1 MIRIKPGRSWRMNPA
16 YVGELRALKSPRGFT
31 GAEILDVLGVEVDG
45 VDIAAGVGEARVL
58 VAIDE
63 LSQALLRM
71 GDGEPAAQAT
81 IGPGPTE
88 LVLEAR
94 GPDLLLTLVSLAP
107 PARVLSSGLL
117 VDARKMRSATLH
129 AARGLLLD
137 LLAISPVLS
146 AAPLAQRLGQSCS
159 RLARPPTKVARRWP
173 AREAAARA
181 MVFHPADARRRSE
194 SLQLQLPPETAARLH
209 GRGDVRFAPLAPHL
223 GNGSL
228 ALVRRGAPGLVCEGP
243 PYLILRNLLGEAERL
258 VEAWETGA
266 RSIAVH
272 FGPHELSCDLTN
284 DEIRAPGW
292 RQPAALPALRVARL
306 VALAALGYADEADEE
321 DELAQDLRERAHQLE
336 RHCHDLETGDLR
348 RAPETVAAPA
358 APQELQ
364 RQGPLTQ
371 GRMRRLVYREA
382 WRAPAPGAVR
392 ALPFG
397 HGPVLAELPGA
408 LHARDAETGDPLWTV
423 PAAPGAVARGL
434 ELFYAEPGDALV
446 RLDVATGEVRWKRR
460 LRGAAHPARLWAL
473 PGGVARSLPGEGLA
487 VAADEGTLAFRT
499 KLPGGAPTSLL
510 AVDRVLVAALG
521 SGSLAGLD
529 PADGRIL
536 WKRRCSVVE
545 MLANGSRALVLSEGA
560 LMCVDPHSGEQVW
573 EREVP
578 AGSRSLT
585 IAHGNALLLGGE
597 AALAFSAGDGAPR
610 PSTPLPWARD
620 LAAGDDPEAVIAT
633 GDGHA
638 ARLDG
643 KRWSI
648 ALEDAGAAQIQ
659 RGIAL
664 VGPRLFDVQEGLL
677 VAQVPPSR
685 AATLAPDLSVALLI
699 DDEIAVWRLATHL
712 SLL

>member
-1 MIRIKPGRSWRMNPA
+1 MNPT
-16 YVGELRALKSPRGFT
+16 YVGELRALTSPRGFT

-58 VAIDE
+58 VAVDE

-107 PARVLSSGLL
+107 PARVLAGGLL

-146 AAPLAQRLGQSCS
+146 DAPLAQRLGESCAQ
-159 RLARPPTKVARRWP
+159 LARRPTKAARRWP
-173 AREAAARA
+173 SKEAAARA
-181 MVFHPADARRRSE
+181 MVFYPADARRRLE
-194 SLQLQLPPETAARLH
+194 SLQLQLPPETVARLR
-209 GRGDVRFAPLAPHL
+209 GRNEARFAPLAPHL
-223 GNGSL
+223 GQGSL
-228 ALVRRGAPGLVCEGP
+228 ALVRRGAPGLVCEGAP
-243 PYLILRNLLGEAERL
+243 FLILRNLLGEAERL
-258 VEAWETGA
+258 VEAWESGA
-266 RSIAVH
+266 RAFSLR
-272 FGPHELSCDLTN
+272 FGPHELSCDLTT
-284 DEIRAPGW
+284 DQVRAPGW
-292 RQPAALPALRVARL
+292 RKPAELPALRIARM
-306 VALAALGYADEADEE
+306 VSLAAVGYADEAHQQ
-321 DELAQDLRERAHQLE
+321 DELAADLRERAHLLE
-336 RHCHDLETGDLR
+336 RHCGDLESGDLR

-358 APQELQ
+358 APQEAQ

-382 WRAPAPGAVR
+382 WRAPAPGALRV
-392 ALPFG
+392 LPFA

-408 LHARDAETGDPLWTV
+408 LHARDSETGDPLWTV

-460 LRGAAHPARLWAL
+460 MRGAAHPARLWAL
-473 PGGVARSLPGEGLA
+473 PGGVARALPGEGLA
-487 VAADEGTLAFRT
+487 VAADEGTLAFRA
-499 KLPGGAPTSLL
+499 KLPGGAPSALL

-536 WKRRCSVVE
+536 WKQRCKVSGIV
-545 MLANGSRALVLSEGA
+545 ACGTRALVLSENG
-560 LMCVDPHSGEQVW
+560 LWYVDPHSGESAW

-578 AGSRSLT
+578 SGSRSLT
-585 IAHGNALLLGGE
+585 VAHGNAMVLGGAE
-597 AALAFSAGDGAPR
+597 VLAFSLADGTPR
-610 PSTPLPWARD
+610 PAMPLPWARD
-620 LAAGDDPEAVIAT
+620 LAAGEDPEAVIAT
-633 GDGHA
+633 GDGGAA

-648 ALEDAGAAQIQ
+648 AAEDGGPSAAAQIE

-664 VGPRLFDVQEGLL
+664 VGRRLLDVQEGLV
-677 VAQVPPSR
+677 VAQLPPAR
-685 AATLAPDLSVALLI
+685 EAALAPDLSCTLLI
-699 DDEIAVWRLATHL
+699 DDELAVWRLATHL
-712 SLL
+712 ALV